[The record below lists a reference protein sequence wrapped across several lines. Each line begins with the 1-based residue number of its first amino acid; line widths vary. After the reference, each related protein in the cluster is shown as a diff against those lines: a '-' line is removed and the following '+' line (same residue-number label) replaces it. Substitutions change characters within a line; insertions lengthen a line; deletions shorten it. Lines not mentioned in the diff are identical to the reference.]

1 MAEEKTMIIKEFMD
15 NLIFKKCKIEPLNSI
30 EGTII
35 STCVDSKGFK
45 LQVRYFI
52 DKESK
57 QDWFYDFEIL
67 I

>member
-1 MAEEKTMIIKEFMD
+1 LIIKEFMN
-15 NLIFKKCKIEPLNSI
+15 NLIFKKCKIEPLNNI

-52 DKESK
+52 DNESK